1 MKKAKQNCV
10 SGLTSHRW
18 RHSETP
24 KRYRNCHQKVQK
36 MISYDMQNFNIQLF
50 LKLNQFSTMQ
60 FYLKSTFWRHRSPWQ
75 MTPNLSL
82 GFSKSVWITCML
94 SIAYE
99 KWHQWF
105 IKTRKD
111 KIQRLCG
118 TQIVY
123 LDENLCI
130 VLANVC
136 CHVWWL
142 LGKHFAQ
149 PGRDFSLHLTEQC
162 SGGRTKHRVLFQER
176 VPWKKM
182 KGPF

>member
-1 MKKAKQNCV
+1 
-10 SGLTSHRW
+10 
-18 RHSETP
+18 
-24 KRYRNCHQKVQK
+24 
-36 MISYDMQNFNIQLF
+36 
-50 LKLNQFSTMQ
+50 
-60 FYLKSTFWRHRSPWQ
+60 

-82 GFSKSVWITCML
+82 GFSKSDWITCML

-176 VPWKKM
+176 VPWKKGE
-182 KGPF
+182 GPFKVELINTASIIFDVKEILKGFNFKYDVSSCKENNYMYFCSISHNENL